1 MKVKNLRHKKTCPRC
16 GIKVDESIEEC
27 PDCGLIF
34 SRLDIATNK
43 DAKNKIKRHDRQFI
57 IYTSNLPSD
66 VNYIKLLLLV
76 IFTGGVGGHC
86 FYTGR
91 YLRGSVLLIDFLM
104 IVLITIFNAQLIAFS
119 ETLVGCLCTILG
131 FVMFLWFYDIVMVV
145 CRKFKVPIAIDLQGE
160 NLSNK
165 GEN

>member
-1 MKVKNLRHKKTCPRC
+1 
-16 GIKVDESIEEC
+16 
-27 PDCGLIF
+27 
-34 SRLDIATNK
+34 
-43 DAKNKIKRHDRQFI
+43 
-57 IYTSNLPSD
+57 
-66 VNYIKLLLLV
+66 
-76 IFTGGVGGHC
+76 
-86 FYTGR
+86 
-91 YLRGSVLLIDFLM
+91 M

-145 CRKFKVPIAIDLQGE
+145 CKKFKVPVAIDLQGE